1 MKSVLLNGDYNKKF
15 NKSIELWKNLG
26 DRLEREGNI
35 LSSYDLKCLGTFSIL
50 IELENESRCNI
61 MLI

>member
-35 LSSYDLKCLGTFSIL
+35 LSSYDLKCFGTWEYIDWTRKW
-50 IELENESRCNI
+50 I
-61 MLI
+61 